1 MSTLPSAFRPLNAS
15 SSSQRTR
22 ALDIGAGIGRVTADV
37 LLHLVTDV
45 VLVEPVEDFVKE
57 ALARARA
64 SAEDPSTSSKI
75 SWPGLAEQTK
85 SVTIL
90 QDTLQNFHPLAPHR
104 AEFHDR
110 IGYQPLRPIDDIGMG
125 FDVIW
130 CQWCLGY
137 MTNPDLITFLKRSH
151 DSLNAHSRSLIV
163 IKENICSDA
172 ADGSA
177 QEIFE
182 TEDSSLTRCVH
193 LYMELMPSTL
203 KLIPPRS
210 DKTWKQLFKLA
221 GLRLVKERVQEG
233 LPTGLYVVKMCVIV
247 VIRNLAIKSSNS
259 CKGMLYDSTKK
270 KYN

>member
-1 MSTLPSAFRPLNAS
+1 MGSRLFLLNLYPELSTVPSAFQPLNSS

-22 ALDIGAGIGRVTADV
+22 ALDVGAGIGRVTADV

-64 SAEDPSTSSKI
+64 SAEDLSSGFKV

-104 AEFHDR
+104 AHFHDR
-110 IGYQPLRPIDDIGMG
+110 IGYQPPRPTDDIGKG

-130 CQWCLGY
+130 CQWCLMY
-137 MTNPDLITFLKRSH
+137 MTNPDLIAFLKRSH
-151 DSLNAHSRSLIV
+151 ESLDRHPRSLIV
-163 IKENICSDA
+163 VKENICSDA

-177 QEIFE
+177 REVFE
-182 TEDSSLTRCVH
+182 EGDSSLTRC
-193 LYMELMPSTL
+193 ERWFIEFMPTNFSYTL
-203 KLIPPRS
+203 
-210 DKTWKQLFKLA
+210 DQT
-221 GLRLVKERVQEG
+221 RLG
-233 LPTGLYVVKMCVIV
+233 
-247 VIRNLAIKSSNS
+247 KSFSS
-259 CKGMLYDSTKK
+259 
-270 KYN
+270 